1 MAQGQDGLLVSLEAR
16 VNQFERQMQRAA
28 NSNSRAMGQI
38 ERRSQQAMRNL
49 QTTLVAGSNQ
59 VASAL
64 GAIGVQAQG
73 LGGILGAGGIWAG
86 AAAAAVGY
94 VAALRSVSAAVAEI
108 GARADRVGVATE
120 ELQRLRFASEQAA
133 GSARAVDEGVDRF
146 TANIAEAARGGGE
159 LFNILKANNVAL
171 TDGEGRLRSTSD
183 LFRIYAD
190 LVKNAANENDQLALA
205 IAAFG
210 RSAGTELVG
219 LLRQGAAGVDELAQA
234 ADDAGAVLED
244 RLVRRAQEID
254 DRFSALSRTIGT
266 QFKGAIL
273 EAADAAGR
281 LFSALAAS
289 KEGLTAALDA
299 YAQSVR
305 DTVGDET
312 ELSKLLATRNALME
326 QLAVA
331 SQNGTAVV
339 IANIQQRIRELNPE
353 IEKLQELQREYARAL
368 AMSESLRASM
378 VSGGDPDAP
387 APSGPAP
394 TTVLPDRGGEG
405 GSRARGGRGGGSA
418 ARANEFE
425 REIEAIRRRTEALA
439 LDAQASS
446 LSAME
451 ADKLRASTELLNA
464 ARAAG
469 VTITPELRNQ
479 VDQLSTAYAEQAE
492 AVRQL
497 EQAQRE
503 MQQVAGMVADGLT
516 DVFMGVITGSQRA
529 EDAIRNLLQQLAR
542 LLINR
547 AFMALIGGAFGGGGG
562 GGFLGA
568 LFGRATGGPV
578 QSGRAVRV
586 GEFGPE
592 TFVPTQPGRI
602 VRDGGGSGSPNI
614 TVTNNINVEAG
625 AGGSPEQQQDIARA
639 IGEAVEV
646 RVKQIFL
653 NESRVG
659 GAFNPAL

>member
-16 VNQFERQMQRAA
+16 VNQFEKQMQRAA

-133 GSARAVDEGVDRF
+133 GSARAVDEGLDRF

-183 LFRIYAD
+183 LFRVYAD

-254 DRFSALSRTIGT
+254 DRFSALSRTIST

-273 EAADAAGR
+273 EAADAAAR
-281 LFSALAAS
+281 LFGVLAAS

-305 DTVGDET
+305 DTSDGES
-312 ELSKLLATRNALME
+312 ELSKALAERNALME

-331 SQNGTAVV
+331 SQNGSAVV
-339 IANIQQRIRELNPE
+339 IADIERRIRALNPE

-368 AMSESLRASM
+368 ALSRSLRAES
-378 VSGGDPDAP
+378 VTGGEGGEGGAPP
-387 APSGPAP
+387 APPP
-394 TTVLPDRGGEG
+394 VTVLPDRGSEG
-405 GSRARGGRGGGSA
+405 GSRARGGRGGGAA

-446 LSAME
+446 LSAIE

-469 VTITPELRNQ
+469 ITITPELKAQ

-492 AVRQL
+492 VVRQL
-497 EQAQRE
+497 EEAQRQ
-503 MQQVAGMVADGLT
+503 MQQVAGMVAEGLA
-516 DVFMGVITGSQRA
+516 DVFTGVITGAKNA
-529 EDAIRNLLQQLAR
+529 EQAIGQLLQQLGR

-547 AFMALIGGAFGGGGG
+547 AFQQLFSGLGSGGGI
-562 GGFLGA
+562 LGA

-578 QSGRAVRV
+578 QAGRAVRV

-602 VRDGGGSGSPNI
+602 VPADKGGRGGGGPI
-614 TVTNNINVEAG
+614 QVTYQIDARGAQMGVAEQIDAKLRQYDRQLPG
-625 AGGSPEQQQDIARA
+625 RLSKLQQRAGG
-639 IGEAVEV
+639 
-646 RVKQIFL
+646 
-653 NESRVG
+653 
-659 GAFNPAL
+659 